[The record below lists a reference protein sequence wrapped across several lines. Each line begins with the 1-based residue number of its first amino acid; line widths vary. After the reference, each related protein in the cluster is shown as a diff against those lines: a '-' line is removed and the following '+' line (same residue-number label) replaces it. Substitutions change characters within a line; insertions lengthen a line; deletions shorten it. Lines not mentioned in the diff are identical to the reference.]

1 MLEMRSITPE
11 EFLPWLS
18 AESRAHGNRL
28 NHDPEVLRPHFDLD
42 RSIAVFDQG
51 QIVGGS
57 HSHSLVISTPG
68 SSAIVAGVSNVA
80 VQPTHR
86 RQGVM
91 TQMMQHQIRD
101 IHEREEPLAALFA
114 SESLIYGR
122 FGYGV
127 GSLYEQWSIPREHNS
142 YAQPFRDNG
151 NIAFVHPSNIP
162 TVLPDI
168 SKRSTANRAGVVQ
181 KSMHHW
187 QQEAQAPEHLEGG
200 QGGLFYACYQT
211 DERTEGYVI
220 YRIRDR
226 VLYVNELMAT
236 SKVAYRCLWRF
247 CFDTDL
253 VTRTEANKRP
263 VDDALPWMLA
273 DPRRLQ
279 RNIRDGLWLRIIDV
293 HSALKQRYYS
303 KNDALVLEIKDELC
317 PWNQA
322 SFRLEGSTEGAT
334 CYQSSESPDLTLP
347 ISALASTLLGAV
359 TFSTLAQA
367 GLIQEGKSGA
377 LKRADA
383 MFEVEQQPWTPN
395 NFG

>member
-151 NIAFVHPSNIP
+151 NITFVHPSNIP

-200 QGGLFYACYQT
+200 QGGLFYACCQT
-211 DERTEGYVI
+211 NEGTEGYVI

-334 CYQSSESPDLTLP
+334 CYLSSESPDLTLP
-347 ISALASTLLGAV
+347 ISALASTFLGAV

>member
-151 NIAFVHPSNIP
+151 NITFVHPSNIP

-334 CYQSSESPDLTLP
+334 CYLSSESPDLTLP
-347 ISALASTLLGAV
+347 ISALASTFLGAV

>member
-162 TVLPDI
+162 TVRPDI

-236 SKVAYRCLWRF
+236 SKVAYKCLWRF

-293 HSALKQRYYS
+293 HSALEQRCYS

-347 ISALASTLLGAV
+347 ISALASPLLGAV